1 MFADKKVD
9 LKMFRNLS
17 LQINFLEKLITSM
30 Q

>member
-1 MFADKKVD
+1 MFADKKVE
-9 LKMFRNLS
+9 LQMFSNLS